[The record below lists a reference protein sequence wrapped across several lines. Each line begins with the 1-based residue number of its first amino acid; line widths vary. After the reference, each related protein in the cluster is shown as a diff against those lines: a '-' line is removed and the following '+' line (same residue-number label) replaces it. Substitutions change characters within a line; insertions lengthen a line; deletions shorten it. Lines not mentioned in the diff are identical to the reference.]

1 MPYID
6 ISTNATLN
14 SEQLDNIKHLCG
26 RAISLIPGKSEQY
39 LMVKISDKANLWFQ
53 GDESTAAMVEISLFG
68 KASRENCESL
78 TKEICGV
85 LEREAD
91 IPPQRTYVKYQFID
105 TWGYNKF
112 LF

>member
-6 ISTNATLN
+6 ISTNATLT

-26 RAISLIPGKSEQY
+26 RAVSLIPGKSEQY
-39 LMVKISDKANLWFQ
+39 LMVKITDKSNLWFQ
-53 GDESTAAMVEISLFG
+53 GEDETAAMVEISIFG
-68 KASRENCESL
+68 KASRESCETL
-78 TKEICGV
+78 TKEICGI

-105 TWGYNKF
+105 NWGYNKF
-112 LF
+112 MF

>member
-6 ISTNATLN
+6 ITTNVNLN

-53 GDESTAAMVEISLFG
+53 GDDSAAAMVGISLFG
-68 KASRENCESL
+68 KASREGCESL
-78 TKEICGV
+78 TKEICGI

-105 TWGYNKF
+105 NWGFNKF
-112 LF
+112 MF

>member
-6 ISTNATLN
+6 INTNATLN
-14 SEQLDNIKHLCG
+14 EEQLDNIKHLCG
-26 RAISLIPGKSEQY
+26 RAIALIPGKSEQY
-39 LMVKISDKANLWFQ
+39 LMVRISDKANLWFQ

-68 KASRENCESL
+68 KASRENCEAL
-78 TKEICGV
+78 TKEICNI
-85 LEREAD
+85 LEREAN
-91 IPPQRTYVKYQFID
+91 IPPQRTYVKYQFVD

>member
-6 ISTNATLN
+6 ISTNVALSN
-14 SEQLDNIKHLCG
+14 EQLDNIKHLCG
-26 RAISLIPGKSEQY
+26 RSISLIPGKSEQY

-68 KASRENCESL
+68 KAPRECCEAL
-78 TKEICGV
+78 TKEICGI